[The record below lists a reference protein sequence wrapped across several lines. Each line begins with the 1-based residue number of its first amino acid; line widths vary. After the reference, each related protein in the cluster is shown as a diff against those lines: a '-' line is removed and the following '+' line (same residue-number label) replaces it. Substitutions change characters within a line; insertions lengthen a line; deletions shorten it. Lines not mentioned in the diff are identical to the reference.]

1 VESIY
6 KHVGLKIKKERIK
19 AGLTQQQL
27 ARISDMQ
34 LSFLGDIERGQKKIS
49 LNALEKIAAGLNSP
63 VSYLLDR
70 DD

>member
-1 VESIY
+1 MESIY

-27 ARISDMQ
+27 ARISDMR
-34 LSFLGDIERGQKKIS
+34 LSFLGHIERGQKKIS
-49 LNALEKIAAGLNSP
+49 LNTLEKIAAGLKSP